1 MSDDK
6 PTINVTRGRRDKRNG
21 DKRNGDKRNGT
32 RSGHRRRRPEGD
44 PAGGAAGGAS
54 LVPSLSDV
62 TAAVTQGV
70 QTVWWA
76 GLGTLSMAEEAGT
89 QVFNALVEE
98 GRSWE
103 AARRERTREA
113 ARRVQQMG
121 RGGVDAAE
129 ALEERVRQEV
139 DEVLRRVGVPS
150 RDDLDDLRGQVDDL
164 SQRIDRLATI
174 LEQQSKGD
182 ETDGD

>member
-6 PTINVTRGRRDKRNG
+6 PTINVTRGRRN
-21 DKRNGDKRNGT
+21 KRNGT
-32 RSGHRRRRPEGD
+32 KSGHRRSRPEGD
-44 PAGGAAGGAS
+44 TAGSAAGDSSS
-54 LVPSLSDV
+54 LLPSLSDV

-76 GLGTLSMAEEAGT
+76 GLGTLSMAEDAGT

-103 AARRERTREA
+103 KARRERTREA
-113 ARRVQQMG
+113 ARRVQQLG

-139 DEVLRRVGVPS
+139 DEVLQRVGVPN
-150 RDDLDDLRGQVDDL
+150 RDDIDDLRGQVDAL
-164 SQRIDRLATI
+164 SQRIDRLATA
-174 LEQQSKGD
+174 LEQQQSEGD